1 MKKPQYT
8 EEEKAFIEKWGR
20 PSDLN
25 YDNDLVFYG
34 MSDKR
39 LSAFDLAKTREK
51 SYRRK
56 NDPQLSKYIY
66 EMST

>member
-1 MKKPQYT
+1 MKMHEYT

-25 YDNDLVFYG
+25 YDDKLVFYG
-34 MSDKR
+34 MNDKR
-39 LSAFDLAKTREK
+39 VSALDLAKTREK

-56 NDPQLSKYIY
+56 NDPELSKYIY
-66 EMST
+66 DMST

>member
-25 YDNDLVFYG
+25 YDFDLISYG
-34 MSDKR
+34 MNDKR
-39 LSAFDLAKTREK
+39 VSALDLAQAREK

-56 NDPQLSKYIY
+56 NDPELSKYIY
-66 EMST
+66 DMST